1 MLKIKSKAL
10 APIVLVVIA
19 CLVWT
24 GFQKRKLVRI
34 KVNDRISAVIPSDWM
49 PMDAMDFT
57 QRYPS
62 VRAPLAAYTDM
73 ERLVDFSVNVSA
85 TQWPDGNLEMSKRF
99 FKASILNMFDRVEM
113 IDEGYNEFGKEK
125 LIFFEFES
133 RVEGERGSESHRQP
147 VLKYTYIQY
156 WVRPDQTLVF
166 TFNAPRRLKDDW
178 QETAREIMTSLK
190 LK

>member
-57 QRYPS
+57 
-62 VRAPLAAYTDM
+62 
-73 ERLVDFSVNVSA
+73 
-85 TQWPDGNLEMSKRF
+85 
-99 FKASILNMFDRVEM
+99 
-113 IDEGYNEFGKEK
+113 
-125 LIFFEFES
+125 
-133 RVEGERGSESHRQP
+133 
-147 VLKYTYIQY
+147 
-156 WVRPDQTLVF
+156 
-166 TFNAPRRLKDDW
+166 
-178 QETAREIMTSLK
+178 
-190 LK
+190 